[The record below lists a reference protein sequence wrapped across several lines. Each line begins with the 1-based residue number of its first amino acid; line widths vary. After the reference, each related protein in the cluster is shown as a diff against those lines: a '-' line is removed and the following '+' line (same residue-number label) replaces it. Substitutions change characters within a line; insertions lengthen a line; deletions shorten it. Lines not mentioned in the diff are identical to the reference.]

1 MRTERGAQSAG
12 ADGVEDRSP
21 DALRG
26 EAVERHPTRLV
37 VAAGGLHQTEGAG
50 RGQFLTVDVT
60 GEVHRHL
67 EDHMTHERQ
76 VLLDEPLD
84 VGVVQ
89 AGHRPSST
97 VDTFSRERRAD
108 T

>member
-1 MRTERGAQSAG
+1 MRCAAK
-12 ADGVEDRSP
+12 RSNAP
-21 DALRG
+21 G
-26 EAVERHPTRLV
+26 LV

-97 VDTFSRERRAD
+97 VDTFSRE
-108 T
+108 